1 MTNSVSAPVLSVCVP
16 VFNESENIEPLIL
29 EIVAALD
36 GKLAYE
42 IVYADD
48 ASTDDTLAVL
58 QQLKNKYPQL
68 RVVTQTRSG
77 QSFAVRSAVQAA
89 TGEWIATLDGDGQ
102 NDPADIMA
110 LFTRAQAGGV
120 DLVGGLRLKRQD
132 NLGKRISTKIGNGVR
147 QFILRDGCRDTGC
160 GLKVF
165 RRAAFLD
172 IPSFAAMHR
181 FLPALFQMRGYKTDF
196 VPVGHRHRQRGVSKY
211 GNLQRGLI
219 GLVDLM
225 GIVWLRRRSRIPA
238 PREV

>member
-1 MTNSVSAPVLSVCVP
+1 MTSPVLSVCVP
-16 VFNESENIEPLIL
+16 VFNETENLEPLIR
-29 EIVAALD
+29 EIVAALE
-36 GKLAYE
+36 GRLAYE
-42 IVYADD
+42 IVYANDG
-48 ASTDDTLAVL
+48 STDGTLAALVAL
-58 QQLKNKYPQL
+58 RAKYPQL

-89 TGEWIATLDGDGQ
+89 KGEWIATLDGDGQ
-102 NDPADIMA
+102 NDPADIMK
-110 LFTRAQAGGV
+110 LFERAQQGGV

-147 QFILRDGCRDTGC
+147 QFILRDGCPDTGC

-196 VPVGHRHRQRGVSKY
+196 VPVGHRPRERGVSKY

-219 GLVDLM
+219 GLVDLA
-225 GIVWLRRRSRIPA
+225 GIVWLRRRSRVPGA
-238 PREV
+238 HEA